1 MIVGVPKEVK
11 DDEYRVAITPAGVR
25 ELTSAGHT
33 VYVEKG
39 AGVGSS
45 MPDADFMATGAKIVD
60 DPDDIWAE
68 ADLVLGVK
76 EPVAEEYPRL
86 GLTPGPGPVHL
97 PPPGRLAAVHRG
109 PDGRRATR
117 PSPTRR
123 CAWPTTPS
131 PCSRPMSE
139 VAGRMAPLM
148 GAHHLMRPGG
158 GRGVLVCGV
167 PGVRCAKVVILG
179 AGVAGMAAATLA
191 VGMHSEVYILDRNL
205 ERLRQVDHHFRGALE
220 TVASSTHAIEEC
232 CVDADIV
239 IGAVLV
245 VGAKAP
251 KLVSDDLVARMRDGS
266 VLVDISVDQGG
277 CFESTRPTTH
287 SDPTFEVNGSLFYC
301 VANMPG
307 AVPHSSTHALVNATL
322 PYVLDIANHG
332 WRDAV
337 PARRRP
343 GRGGQRGRGFG
354 GLRAGGRG
362 PRHDHRF
369 RWPPSSTDRPC
380 RRCQPGPCRR
390 CQPGPCR
397 RCQPAPCRRCQPA
410 PCRRCQPASRW
421 RSGTDPV
428 PVAPGQMVGD
438 DDAGPEG
445 GIGHRVEADR
455 AQGDLAGP
463 HVEPGVGA
471 VAVVGRTAG

>member
-11 DDEYRVAITPAGVR
+11 PDEYRVAITPAGAR
-25 ELTSAGHT
+25 ELTAAGHT
-33 VYVEKG
+33 VLLERG

-45 MPDADFMATGAKIVD
+45 MPDSEFTATGATIVD
-60 DPDDIWAE
+60 TATDVWSASDM
-68 ADLVLGVK
+68 VLKVK
-76 EPVAEEYPRL
+76 EPVTDEYPCL
-86 GLTPGPGPVHL
+86 GMHPGQVLFTYLHL
-97 PPPGRLAAVHRG
+97 AASWPCTEALLAAGNTAIAYETVRLA
-109 PDGRRATR
+109 DGSLPLLT
-117 PSPTRR
+117 
-123 CAWPTTPS
+123 
-131 PCSRPMSE
+131 PMSE

-148 GAHHLMRPGG
+148 GAHHLMSPAG

-191 VGMHSEVYILDRNL
+191 VGMHAEVFILDRNL

-220 TVASSTHAIEEC
+220 TVASSTHAVEET

-251 KLVSDDLVARMRDGS
+251 KLVSDQLVARMRDGS

-322 PYVLDIANHG
+322 PYILEIADKG
-332 WRDAV
+332 WRGAVRDDAALAEGV
-337 PARRRP
+337 NVVE
-343 GRGGQRGRGFG
+343 GSVVYQ
-354 GLRAGGRG
+354 
-362 PRHDHRF
+362 
-369 RWPPSSTDRPC
+369 
-380 RRCQPGPCRR
+380 
-390 CQPGPCR
+390 
-397 RCQPAPCRRCQPA
+397 
-410 PCRRCQPASRW
+410 
-421 RSGTDPV
+421 
-428 PVAPGQMVGD
+428 PVAAAHGLSATP
-438 DDAGPEG
+438 
-445 GIGHRVEADR
+445 
-455 AQGDLAGP
+455 LA
-463 HVEPGVGA
+463 A
-471 VAVVGRTAG
+471 VLG